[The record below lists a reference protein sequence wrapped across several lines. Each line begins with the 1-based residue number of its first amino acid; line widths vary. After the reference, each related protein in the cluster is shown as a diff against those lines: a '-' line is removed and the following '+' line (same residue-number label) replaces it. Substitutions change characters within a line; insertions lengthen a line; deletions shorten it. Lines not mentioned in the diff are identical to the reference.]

1 MFALELSITT
11 VYPRVKVLRE
21 YIRGLYWHNGIERTV
36 SYIRGEL
43 ITYVALYK
51 YWYFAII

>member
-1 MFALELSITT
+1 MFALELTT
-11 VYPRVKVLRE
+11 VYPRVKVLGE

>member
-1 MFALELSITT
+1 MFALELTT

-43 ITYVALYK
+43 ITYVAYTNTGTLQ
-51 YWYFAII
+51 